1 MPICSETFERL
12 IFNSIFEFLNENTLL
27 CPIQS
32 GHPPFASCEN
42 QLQSIIHD
50 IYANSDQHLPLDMR
64 ADFLDISK
72 AFEKAWHEGLLLKLE
87 HIEKVFK

>member
-1 MPICSETFERL
+1 
-12 IFNSIFEFLNENTLL
+12 
-27 CPIQS
+27 
-32 GHPPFASCEN
+32 
-42 QLQSIIHD
+42 
-50 IYANSDQHLPLDMR
+50 MR